1 MGLEG
6 EGNWRMDK
14 ECVNDQLIEQFE
26 VIGDMLQLVD
36 EYLSRHQTGKAIQMM
51 YAVNAVA
58 EGIKKWPAVIYYTYI
73 FCWCAILD
81 QKDRHEEMLQ
91 LIHNSLQN
99 MEEIP
104 DLVSIRYK
112 LLLTEYNGWMGLG
125 KLDECLKV
133 TDKIRDL
140 VKAEPSQI
148 YGCTKNLY
156 KMRAEFG

>member
-58 EGIKKWPAVIYYTYI
+58 ETVP
-73 FCWCAILD
+73 
-81 QKDRHEEMLQ
+81 
-91 LIHNSLQN
+91 
-99 MEEIP
+99 
-104 DLVSIRYK
+104 
-112 LLLTEYNGWMGLG
+112 
-125 KLDECLKV
+125 
-133 TDKIRDL
+133 
-140 VKAEPSQI
+140 PSP
-148 YGCTKNLY
+148 NP
-156 KMRAEFG
+156 

>member
-73 FCWCAILD
+73 F
-81 QKDRHEEMLQ
+81 
-91 LIHNSLQN
+91 
-99 MEEIP
+99 
-104 DLVSIRYK
+104 
-112 LLLTEYNGWMGLG
+112 
-125 KLDECLKV
+125 
-133 TDKIRDL
+133 
-140 VKAEPSQI
+140 
-148 YGCTKNLY
+148 
-156 KMRAEFG
+156 